1 MDDISIWGL
10 GCLFIFAFLVFLI
23 IIPVVIA
30 RWIFRVN
37 EQILLL
43 HQILQELFKLNGK
56 KSEVEK

>member
-1 MDDISIWGL
+1 MDYLTNGL
-10 GCLFIFAFLVFLI
+10 IILGFLFGGLFVVFLI
-23 IIPVVIA
+23 FAVVT